1 MVYVCVYA
9 YVVRCVCGCVCVQ
22 KTARVSEKERR
33 RGGEAEEEDDNDERC
48 LAKIASLMNK
58 RVRDHVYCVRLTTHL
73 DAVKDASVPEA
84 F

>member
-1 MVYVCVYA
+1 M
-9 YVVRCVCGCVCVQ
+9 CVCGCVCVQ

-33 RGGEAEEEDDNDERC
+33 RGKVWGGKRKRKEDDDDERC